1 MSVAFVRRSE
11 SVPNRSN
18 PYTSEP
24 TSQQARVLP
33 RGQAAVAVRTGKQTV
48 AGPSCR
54 SLQMVIDG
62 PAGGFGKFEFDRP
75 SGFLLANGRAV
86 GGIAAPRNLIRA
98 RNVQRVW

>member
-48 AGPSCR
+48 AG
-54 SLQMVIDG
+54 
-62 PAGGFGKFEFDRP
+62 
-75 SGFLLANGRAV
+75 LLAGAFRWSSMARRVDSVSSNLTGLPVFFWRTVALS
-86 GGIAAPRNLIRA
+86 AA
-98 RNVQRVW
+98 

>member
-1 MSVAFVRRSE
+1 
-11 SVPNRSN
+11 
-18 PYTSEP
+18 
-24 TSQQARVLP
+24 
-33 RGQAAVAVRTGKQTV
+33 
-48 AGPSCR
+48 
-54 SLQMVIDG
+54 MVIDG